1 MGVKEK
7 DAVTERFRQLCKE
20 NESIEAEK
28 NDVVLNFVIEM
39 E

>member
-28 NDVVLNFVIEM
+28 TM
-39 E
+39 WC

>member
-1 MGVKEK
+1 MGVK
-7 DAVTERFRQLCKE
+7 DAVVKRFQQLCKE
-20 NESIEAEK
+20 NESMEAEK